1 MTIPARQTSGGF
13 TLLEAAVVA
22 ALFALLVAAFAARV
36 RMLQQETERVVA
48 EQLLGTLRTALQVRS
63 TQARVNQ
70 GEGALIH
77 LMDENPMG
85 WLSGKPHNYLGD
97 FYAPDIHEIPRGS
110 WFFDRSDR
118 SLVYLPN
125 DLESFSIKTSKF
137 LRFKV
142 KFALGPGPADF
153 NGPNKAAKGLVLDQV
168 SDGMA
173 VNTN

>member
-1 MTIPARQTSGGF
+1 MTIPARQKVGGF

-22 ALFALLVAAFAARV
+22 ALFALLVAAFATRV
-36 RMLQQETERVVA
+36 GMLQQATERVVA
-48 EQLLGTLRTALQVRS
+48 EQLLGTLRAALQVRS
-63 TQARVNQ
+63 TQALANQ
-70 GEGALIH
+70 EEGALIH
-77 LMDENPMG
+77 LMDENPMD
-85 WLSGKPHNYLGD
+85 WLSGKPDNYLGD
-97 FYAPDIHEIPRGS
+97 FYAPNIKEIPRGS

-125 DLESFSIKTSKF
+125 DLESFSLGTSKF

-142 KFALGPGPADF
+142 KFAFGLRPAEF

-173 VNTN
+173 VNTH